1 MDMTIAKPKKSFK
14 VNLISSDT
22 SSWSGPSLYNHETYP
37 INMRAIIRD
46 PADYKKA
53 YKMTFKFITGASTSA
68 SVWNDETFLIE
79 LDFRKGL
86 PIEQNDKSLFTY
98 SGNLNGYMNITST
111 GTYTAGNGYFD
122 TKPKDNSPVYMENI
136 ENIDNITLSVWAMQI
151 GRYFPPN
158 NAGTLNY
165 VCVVCFTEI

>member
-22 SSWSGPSLYNHETYP
+22 SSWSGTSLYNHATYP
-37 INMRAIIRD
+37 INMRSIIRD

-53 YKMTFKFITGASTSA
+53 YKMTFKFITGSSTTGSM
-68 SVWNDETFLIE
+68 WNDQVFLIE

-111 GTYTAGNGYFD
+111 GTYTNGNGYFD
-122 TKPKDNSPVYMENI
+122 TKPKDNSAVMMENI

-158 NAGTLNY
+158 GAGLLNY

>member
-22 SSWSGPSLYNHETYP
+22 TSWSGTTLFNHATYR
-37 INMRAIIRD
+37 INMRSIVRD
-46 PADYKKA
+46 TEDYKKA
-53 YKMTFKFITGASTSA
+53 YKMTFKFMMAASTSG

-79 LDFRKGL
+79 LAFRKAL
-86 PIEQNDKSLFTY
+86 PIAQNDKSAFTY
-98 SGNLNGYMNITST
+98 SGVLNGYMNITAS

-122 TKPKDNSPVYMENI
+122 TKPKDNAPMYLENI
-136 ENIDNITLSVWAMQI
+136 QDIDNITLSVWAIQS

-158 NAGTLNY
+158 NTGTHNY
-165 VCVVCFTEI
+165 MCVVTFTEV

>member
-1 MDMTIAKPKKSFK
+1 MDMTIAKPKKTFK
-14 VNLISSDT
+14 INLISSDT
-22 SSWSGPSLYNHETYP
+22 SSWSGTSLYNHANYR
-37 INMRAIIRD
+37 INMRSIIRD

-53 YKMTFKFITGASTSA
+53 YKMTFKFITGASVSA

-98 SGNLNGYMNITST
+98 SGNLNGYMNITS
-111 GTYTAGNGYFD
+111 GTYSAGNGYFD
-122 TKPKDNSPVYMENI
+122 NKPKDTAPSYMENI
-136 ENIDNITLSVWAMQI
+136 QDIDNITLSVWAMQS

-158 NAGTLNY
+158 SAGTLNY

>member
-22 SSWSGPSLYNHETYP
+22 TSWSGPTLFNHATYR
-37 INMRAIIRD
+37 INMRSIVRD

-53 YKMTFKFITGASTSA
+53 YKMTFKFMMAASTSA

-86 PIEQNDKSLFTY
+86 PIAQNDKSVFTY
-98 SGNLNGYMNITST
+98 SGVLNGYMNITAS
-111 GTYTAGNGYFD
+111 GTYSAGNGYFD
-122 TKPKDNSPVYMENI
+122 TKPKDNQPAYFENI
-136 ENIDNITLSVWAMQI
+136 QDIDNITLSVWAMQS

-158 NAGTLNY
+158 STGTHNY
-165 VCVVCFTEI
+165 VCVVTFTEI